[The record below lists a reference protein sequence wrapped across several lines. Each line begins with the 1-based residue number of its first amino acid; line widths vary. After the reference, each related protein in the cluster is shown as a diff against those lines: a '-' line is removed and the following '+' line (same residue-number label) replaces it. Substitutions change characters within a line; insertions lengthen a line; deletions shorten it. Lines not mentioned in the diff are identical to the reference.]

1 MNLLQYASPFI
12 SDLTLIMVN
21 AGTNQNP
28 VRRYIL
34 N

>member
-1 MNLLQYASPFI
+1 MNLLQYASLFI

-21 AGTNQNP
+21 AVTNQNP
-28 VRRYIL
+28 VRRHTL